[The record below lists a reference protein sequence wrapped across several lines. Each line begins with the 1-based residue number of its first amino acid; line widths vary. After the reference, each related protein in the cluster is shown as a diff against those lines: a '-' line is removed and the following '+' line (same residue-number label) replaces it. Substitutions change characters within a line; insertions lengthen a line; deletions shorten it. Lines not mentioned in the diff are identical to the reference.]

1 MNSPSRRLTDLL
13 DEKFG
18 VDNRVYRLPAIP
30 HLTKSP
36 EGGESMDK
44 KRNDT
49 ARRSGL
55 KSGVHAL
62 LFDNPDRE
70 WHLKEVMDAIGHQNL
85 GSVSSC
91 LNEQHRD
98 PKVAISRV
106 GPNTYR
112 VITAGTKPAW
122 VAATARL
129 VPTEAAEALAGDLLE
144 VIGTLAG
151 EVIAADTEGNL
162 LAIKMRV
169 IGRL

>member
-1 MNSPSRRLTDLL
+1 L

-36 EGGESMDK
+36 EGGEIMDK
-44 KRNDT
+44 KPT
-49 ARRSGL
+49 PMRRGTL
-55 KSGVHAL
+55 QSGVRAL

>member
-44 KRNDT
+44 KHT
-49 ARRSGL
+49 PKRRGTL
-55 KSGVHAL
+55 QSGVRAL

-70 WHLKEVMDAIGHQNL
+70 WHLREVMDAIGHQNL

-91 LNEQHRD
+91 LNVAHRD
-98 PKVAISRV
+98 PKVAIDRV

>member
-1 MNSPSRRLTDLL
+1 MNSPRRLEDLL
-13 DEKFG
+13 DERFG
-18 VDNRVYRLPAIP
+18 VDNRVYRLPVIP

-44 KRNDT
+44 KHT
-49 ARRSGL
+49 PARRSGL
-55 KSGVHAL
+55 QTGVRAL

-98 PKVAISRV
+98 PKVAIDRV

-112 VITAGTKPAW
+112 VNLRPTTNPDW

-129 VPTEAAEALAGDLLE
+129 VPTEASATLTGDLLE
-144 VIGTLAG
+144 IIGCYNG
-151 EVIAADTEGNL
+151 ESIAVDLKGNL
-162 LAIKMRV
+162 LALGTMRV
-169 IGRL
+169 IGRV